1 MKVIGFIFLAAVGL
15 VLIALGLTVPAHLRA
30 IDARIVLREQPDNPS
45 VVDEGLAA
53 VSQGKLGPAI
63 LLLQAAQQ
71 ERMPETARLQ
81 SEVER
86 VIRNSPADLRLG
98 GSDPYLASLLK
109 FPAGRAKRE
118 PIVDLLIARES
129 RERVLQLLNN
139 SRYPNMGRLLAIRNM
154 TNTVHFPPVRSASG
168 QPLEA
173 AILLTGML
181 LHEDRLTVPLRDRI
195 EYLASRARWDNNLE
209 LLEQIF
215 LDLLSAGRHLTWVE
229 LTDFLEHIQDPL
241 TLQRLANQVALA
253 ENLELSKVFTV
264 VHMSSSPAT
273 VAGYLNVYEKS
284 GLADLSYSLR
294 GGKAGLRQVLDREQR
309 VYRPSSTMTLL
320 LEKNP
325 IGPQLIALVSA
336 SQMGGLIAKLF
347 CLAMGALL
355 IALAVAR
362 AIPAGTAGIRTWGV
376 PELVFTLGFLAVAL
390 LLTEPFLGQQ
400 NQTSNSPLQWKFPMT
415 GGPLRAAIEKKVNP
429 MVDTLSLVSLVTF
442 LFIQVVI
449 YIFCRRKL
457 GEIQKQVLPSKLK
470 LRLLEN
476 EEHLFDAG
484 LYVGFVGT
492 VMSLVCVSIGLI
504 KPSLMAAYS
513 STSFGIIFVTVLKIF
528 YLRPYRKQLI
538 IETEEA
544 VAAQ

>member
-1 MKVIGFIFLAAVGL
+1 MKVIGFIFLAAIGL

-45 VVDEGLAA
+45 VVEEGLSA

-86 VIRNSPADLRLG
+86 VIRNAPADLRLG
-98 GSDPYLASLLK
+98 GSDPYLPSLLK

-154 TNTVHFPPVRSASG
+154 TNTVHFPAVRSASG

-195 EYLASRARWDNNLE
+195 EYLATRARWDNNLE

-229 LTDFLEHIQDPL
+229 MTDFLEHIQDPL
-241 TLQRLANQVALA
+241 TLQRLANQIALA

-264 VHMSSSPAT
+264 VHMSSSPAA
-273 VAGYLNVYEKS
+273 VAGYLNVYEKT

-294 GGKAGLRQVLDREQR
+294 GGKAGLRQVLDHEQR
-309 VYRPSSTMTLL
+309 VYRPSSTMSFL

-347 CLAMGALL
+347 CLAVGALL

-362 AIPAGTAGIRTWGV
+362 AIPAGTSGMRTYGL
-376 PELVFTLGFLAVAL
+376 PEIVFTLGFLAVAL

-400 NQTSNSPLQWKFPMT
+400 SQTSNSALQWKFPMM
-415 GGPLRAAIEKKVNP
+415 GGPLRAAVEKKVNP

-442 LFIQVVI
+442 LFVQVVI

-457 GEIQKQVLPSKLK
+457 GQIQKEVLPSKLK

-492 VMSLVCVSIGLI
+492 VLSLVCVSIGLI

-544 VAAQ
+544 ATAQ